1 MPDHYGP
8 PHSRG
13 PIPDLAAN
21 LAAGLRALLLLPPP
35 GRRWR
40 PFADQVVLLAL
51 LDLALGLAAALQRSG
66 SAGAFVAEALPR
78 ALLPFGLALLAGWT
92 VARVLRRPSLQL
104 VVTVSCLAVSLWFD
118 LLWELLGA
126 ALDQDWAWLGDRAQI
141 AYAALFAWWALAI
154 GVAAARAARG
164 SVTVRLAAFGWTA
177 LLAAAPLWWLPYQPL
192 WQSAGDLAPEER
204 PDAFAAAREDVVY
217 RQADLL
223 EDAIAQLA
231 PQRPG
236 TADVYFIGA
245 AGYASEDV
253 FLNEVGLAAEVADER
268 LDAGGRT
275 VTLANNPRTVR
286 SLPIASVTSLARTV
300 RAVGARMDRDE
311 DFLLLFL
318 TTHGSE
324 NHRLAMEFWPL
335 QLNAVSPEALKAI
348 LDEAGI
354 RWRIVVVSACFSG
367 GFVAPLADAR
377 TVVITAAAADRQSF
391 GCGAA
396 SDLTWFG
403 RAFFDEAL
411 RHTFSLTAAFERARA
426 LIAERERAEG
436 YQASDPQIHVGAEIA
451 PRLEALERRLMQR
464 AGPGVRQA
472 GCADGPCAPALRR
485 AN

>member
-1 MPDHYGP
+1 MPHHYGP

-21 LAAGLRALLLLPPP
+21 LAAGLRCLVLLPPP
-35 GRRWR
+35 GARWR

-51 LDLALGLAAALQRSG
+51 LDAALGVAAALHRSG
-66 SAGAFVAEALPR
+66 PEGSFVADALPR
-78 ALLPFGLALLAGWT
+78 VLLPYALALLAGWT
-92 VARVLRRPSLQL
+92 AARALRRPSLLL
-104 VVTVSCLAVSLWFD
+104 VVSVSCLAVSLWYD
-118 LLWELLGA
+118 VLWEVLGVG
-126 ALDQDWAWLGDRAQI
+126 LERDWEWLRDREQQ
-141 AYAALFAWWALAI
+141 AYAVLFGWWALAV
-154 GVAAARAARG
+154 GMAAGRAASG
-164 SVTVRLAAFGWTA
+164 GVVARLAAFGWTV

-192 WQSAGDLAPEER
+192 WQSLDDLAPGDR

-223 EDAIAQLA
+223 DDAVAQLV

-236 TADVYFIGA
+236 TPDVFFVGA

-253 FLNEVGLAAEVADER
+253 FLNEVGLAAEVAEER

-275 VTLANNPRTVR
+275 ITLANNPRTVR
-286 SLPIASVTSLARTV
+286 SLPIASATSLSRTLD
-300 RAVGARMDRDE
+300 AVGARMDRDE
-311 DFLLLFL
+311 DFLFLFL

-335 QLNAVSPEALKAI
+335 QLNAVSPEALKAM

-354 RWRIVVVSACFSG
+354 RWRIVVISACFSG

-391 GCGAA
+391 GCGTA

-411 RHTFSLTAAFERARA
+411 RHTFSLKSAFERARA
-426 LIAERERAEG
+426 LIAERERAQD
-436 YQASDPQIHVGAEIA
+436 YKPSDPQMHVGAEIA
-451 PRLEALERRLMQR
+451 PRLEALEQRLMRR
-464 AGPGVRQA
+464 ASPGFREA
-472 GCADGPCAPALRR
+472 ACAHGPCAPSGGR

>member
-8 PHSRG
+8 PLSRG
-13 PIPDLAAN
+13 AIADLGAN
-21 LAAGLRALLLLPPP
+21 VAAGLRSALLIPPP

-51 LDLALGLAAALQRSG
+51 LDLVLGLAAALQRGGPQG
-66 SAGAFVAEALPR
+66 SFVTEALPR
-78 ALLPFGLALLAGWT
+78 VLLPYALALLAGWV
-92 VARVLRRPSLQL
+92 VARVLRRATLLL

-126 ALDQDWAWLGDRAQI
+126 ALDREWPWLREREQQ
-141 AYAALFAWWALAI
+141 AYAVLFGWWAAAVGI
-154 GVAAARAARG
+154 AAARAAAG
-164 SVTVRLAAFGWTA
+164 GMPARLAAFGWTA

-192 WQSAGDLAPEER
+192 WQSAEDVEPEDR

-217 RQADLL
+217 RQGALL
-223 EDAIAQLA
+223 EDAVAQLA

-236 TADVYFIGA
+236 VADVYFVGA

-253 FLNEVGLAAEVADER
+253 FLNEVGLAAEVAGER
-268 LDAGGRT
+268 LDAADRSL
-275 VTLANNPRTVR
+275 TLANNPRTVR
-286 SLPIASVTSLARTV
+286 SLPIASATALARTL
-300 RAVGARMDRDE
+300 REVGTRMDREE
-311 DFLLLFL
+311 DFLFLFL
-318 TTHGSE
+318 TTHGSA

-335 QLNAVSPEALKAI
+335 QLAPVSPEALRAM

-411 RHTFSLTAAFERARA
+411 RHAFSLRAAFERART

-436 YQASDPQIHVGAEIA
+436 YQPSNPQMHVGAEIA
-451 PRLEALERRLMQR
+451 PRLDALEQRLMRR
-464 AGPGVRQA
+464 ATQGLRQA
-472 GCADGPCAPALRR
+472 ACAHGPCAAGGRR